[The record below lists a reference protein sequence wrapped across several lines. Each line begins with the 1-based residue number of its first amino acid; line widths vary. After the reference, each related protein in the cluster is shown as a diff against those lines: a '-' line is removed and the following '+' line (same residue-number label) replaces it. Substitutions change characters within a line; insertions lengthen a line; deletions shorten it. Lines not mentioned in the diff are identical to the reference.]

1 MLSCW
6 FLITN
11 LNVNQLY
18 LIKNVSLHEAMG
30 LTEMFIDLMAF
41 RGSVHEL
48 TSGTQV
54 MNCSYDHMLAI
65 FASNNWNSSLLLTS
79 LSPHRCLLPF

>member
-18 LIKNVSLHEAMG
+18 LIENVSLHEAMG

-41 RGSVHEL
+41 KGSVHEL
-48 TSGTQV
+48 ISGMQV
-54 MNCSYDHMLAI
+54 MTHSYVHMLVI
-65 FASNNWNSSLLLTS
+65 FASNNWNSSLL
-79 LSPHRCLLPF
+79 

>member
-48 TSGTQV
+48 ISGTQI
-54 MNCSYDHMLAI
+54 MNRSYDHMLAI
-65 FASNNWNSSLLLTS
+65 FASNN
-79 LSPHRCLLPF
+79 